1 MSNDYL
7 SIRDRI
13 LALVPTE
20 RHPFAE
26 FELRML
32 TTTLESDNL
41 RYIHQHWRPIAD
53 ERDQLRE
60 QLAASSAEP
69 VENRR
74 GLRGKAEALQTQYD
88 ELLKKHMDLQDSF
101 ATLQAAHA
109 ALQKDCDELL
119 ADKLPS
125 RRTT

>member
-1 MSNDYL
+1 MSNDYSL
-7 SIRDRI
+7 IRDRI
-13 LALVPTE
+13 LALVPVE

-26 FELRML
+26 FEIRML
-32 TTTLESDNL
+32 TATLESENL

-53 ERDQLRE
+53 ERDQLRA
-60 QLAASSAEP
+60 QLVAPAVEPTESRRASR
-69 VENRR
+69 N
-74 GLRGKAEALQTQYD
+74 KAEALQTQYD

-101 ATLQAAHA
+101 AKLQAEHN

-119 ADKLPS
+119 ADKFPS

>member
-13 LALVPTE
+13 LALVPAE

-53 ERDQLRE
+53 QRDQLLE
-60 QLAASSAEP
+60 QLKAVPAEP
-69 VENRR
+69 ASTRR
-74 GLRGKAEALQTQYD
+74 ATRDKSEALQTQYD
-88 ELLKKHMDLQDSF
+88 DLLKKHMDLQDSF
-101 ATLQAAHA
+101 ATLQTAHL

-125 RRTT
+125 RRA